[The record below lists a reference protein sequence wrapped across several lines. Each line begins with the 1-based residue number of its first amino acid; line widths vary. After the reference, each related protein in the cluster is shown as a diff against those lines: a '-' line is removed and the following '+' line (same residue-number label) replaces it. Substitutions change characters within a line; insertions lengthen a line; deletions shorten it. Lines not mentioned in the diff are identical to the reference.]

1 LVAAGENSI
10 EVLRKRKKINFDEL
24 DAEKSMV
31 MPFVLSLLF

>member
-1 LVAAGENSI
+1 VQEKTLLKYWNG
-10 EVLRKRKKINFDEL
+10 LKKEINFDEL